1 MNKGIGFSRT
11 ILLDWLDATASLC
24 IQNIETAEIRQRL
37 SHIISDTVQG
47 SEAQRKTIDVLLAI
61 WEKSKKSIPMLHGM
75 ALEIYPSLSTSYERV
90 WLHYGLSLAYYP
102 IFRKCTS
109 VIGQVGR
116 TEETIT
122 RNIVKDRV
130 AADYGHL
137 GALDRSVERII
148 ASLTNW
154 GVLIN
159 TSDRSIYKIQL
170 QKFKTQNTLM
180 ESWLLACALE
190 SHPSDGIPF
199 NDLIHLPELFPF
211 LITMGVD
218 ALRKTPYIE
227 ILRQGGGFDIVQ
239 LKKDYVKNY

>member
-11 ILLDWLDATASLC
+11 IMLDWLDATASMC

-37 SHIISDTVQG
+37 SNVISDTVYG
-47 SEAQRKTIDVLLAI
+47 SDAQRKTIDVLLAI
-61 WEKSKKSIPMLHGM
+61 WEKSKKTVPLLNGM
-75 ALEIYPSLSTSYERV
+75 ALELFPSLTTSHERL

-122 RNIVKDRV
+122 RNIVKYRV

-137 GALDRSVERII
+137 GALDRSIERII

-154 GVLIN
+154 GILLT
-159 TSDRSIYKIQL
+159 TSDRSKYKIRP
-170 QKFKTQNTLM
+170 QKSKTNNSLL
-180 ESWLLACALE
+180 ESWLLACAME
-190 SHPSDGIPF
+190 SHPSEGIPF

-211 LITMGVD
+211 FITLGVD
-218 ALRKTPYIE
+218 ALREAPFIE
-227 ILRQGGGFDIVQ
+227 VLRQGGGLDIIQ
-239 LKKDYVKNY
+239 MKKDYARE

>member
-11 ILLDWLDATASLC
+11 IMLDWLDATASMC

-37 SHIISDTVQG
+37 SNIISDTVHG

-61 WEKSKKSIPMLHGM
+61 WEKSKKSVPMLHGM
-75 ALEIYPSLSTSYERV
+75 ALELFPSLTTSNERV
-90 WLHYGLSLAYYP
+90 WLHYGMSLAYYP

-109 VIGQVGR
+109 VIGQIGR

-137 GALDRSVERII
+137 GALDRSIERII

-154 GVLIN
+154 GVLHT
-159 TSDRSIYKIQL
+159 TSDRSIYEIQL
-170 QKFKTQNTLM
+170 QKYKTQNTLLQI
-180 ESWLLACALE
+180 WLLACAME
-190 SHPSDGIPF
+190 SHPSEGIPF

-211 LITMGVD
+211 LITIGVD
-218 ALRKTPYIE
+218 ALKKAPFIE
-227 ILRQGGGFDIVQ
+227 VIRQGGGFDIIQ
-239 LKKDYVKNY
+239 MKKDYIEK